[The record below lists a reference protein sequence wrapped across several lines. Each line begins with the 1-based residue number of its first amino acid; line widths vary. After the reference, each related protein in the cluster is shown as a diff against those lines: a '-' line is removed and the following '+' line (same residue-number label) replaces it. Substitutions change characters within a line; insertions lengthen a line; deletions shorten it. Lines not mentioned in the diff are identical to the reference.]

1 LSEASAIVSPPVQ
14 DFDGTF
20 HCIVVSP
27 GLAALARSTGLAVRL
42 GVGRRDCDGQV
53 EVRQGQTDLHG
64 RQHRPG
70 LIRGQGRY
78 WFSTQPTL
86 YRLAEIVR
94 MLAEDADGVRIVMT
108 VAAPGAS
115 EGVLQRATLEARGA
129 DGVPAVGLAAP
140 AGQGRDKG
148 REQQL
153 HGPHVRTP

>member
-1 LSEASAIVSPPVQ
+1 
-14 DFDGTF
+14 
-20 HCIVVSP
+20 
-27 GLAALARSTGLAVRL
+27 
-42 GVGRRDCDGQV
+42 
-53 EVRQGQTDLHG
+53 
-64 RQHRPG
+64 
-70 LIRGQGRY
+70 
-78 WFSTQPTL
+78 
-86 YRLAEIVR
+86 

-153 HGPHVRTP
+153 HGLHVRTP